1 MQSRNLLKE
10 NKPRFYLMDRNSD
23 RYRICP
29 NDGVEFMANDRREI
43 YCSEDCCNEFH
54 NLKKRKKTTAS
65 TNKPVEFKS
74 LKHPFLITQKD
85 ININILSQLTCEN
98 TQVEIGI
105 DELIRKGYDLRIY
118 ESMEYLQPV
127 IEERKSRFLRI
138 GKFNIYR
145 IEMDKLLIQ
154 KTK

>member
-1 MQSRNLLKE
+1 
-10 NKPRFYLMDRNSD
+10 MDRNSD

-43 YCSEDCCNEFH
+43 YCSEECCNEFH
-54 NLKKRKKTTAS
+54 NLKRRNKITSS
-65 TNKPVEFKS
+65 TNKSVEFIS
-74 LKHPFLITQKD
+74 LKHPFLINQKD

-98 TQVEIGI
+98 TQVVIGI
-105 DELIRKGYDLRIY
+105 EELIQMGYNLNTF
-118 ESMEYLQPV
+118 ESIEDHQPV
-127 IEERKSRFLRI
+127 IEERNSRFLKI

-145 IEMDKLLIQ
+145 IEIDKLLIQ